1 MANLPQ
7 FLRFDCAKFNYRT
20 PNIGYVTAPIAK
32 KCQSV
37 INYLQEMKLNDAN
50 LINFICGIDK
60 NNPSYFSDHS
70 QLLDHFQ
77 NKLLPICGTS
87 RGFKFEI
94 YLFSDGVSYINLIAK
109 ILQMPQIEC
118 CSNVEIIL
126 NGRSLY
132 PMQFPI
138 ESISNWLHRN
148 CDGIE
153 EKSKERFLR
162 IFSFSFLCARELELC
177 DHLKKVIIVIT
188 E

>member
-1 MANLPQ
+1 MPQ

-20 PNIGYVTAPIAK
+20 PSNVTAPIAK

-37 INYLQEMKLNDAN
+37 INYLQEVKLNDAN

-60 NNPSYFSDHS
+60 NNPSYFSGHS

-77 NKLLPICGTS
+77 NKLLPICGSS

-153 EKSKERFLR
+153 ENQKSGSFE
-162 IFSFSFLCARELELC
+162 FSLSAFCALEN
-177 DHLKKVIIVIT
+177 
-188 E
+188 